1 MEYFGLETIC
11 GILQGTDTVSRA
23 FQVRDDN
30 RYISGETKLV
40 EYFCL
45 GSIDATF
52 QTGVVD
58 QTGYI
63 SGQKRHLTRCRTS
76 NLNEFFGEVILFYA
90 TSLGSRLEFVFKLLV
105 PSPTE
110 QSLPNERVWSA

>member
-23 FQVRDDN
+23 FQVRDNN

-58 QTGYI
+58 QTGVYFR
-63 SGQKRHLTRCRTS
+63 SETS
-76 NLNEFFGEVILFYA
+76 SN
-90 TSLGSRLEFVFKLLV
+90 SLQDIKLK
-105 PSPTE
+105 
-110 QSLPNERVWSA
+110 

>member
-11 GILQGTDTVSRA
+11 GILQGTATVSRA

-45 GSIDATF
+45 GSIDETF
-52 QTGVVD
+52 QTGAVD
-58 QTGYI
+58 QTGVYFR
-63 SGQKRHLTRCRTS
+63 SETS
-76 NLNEFFGEVILFYA
+76 SN
-90 TSLGSRLEFVFKLLV
+90 SLQDIKLK
-105 PSPTE
+105 
-110 QSLPNERVWSA
+110 